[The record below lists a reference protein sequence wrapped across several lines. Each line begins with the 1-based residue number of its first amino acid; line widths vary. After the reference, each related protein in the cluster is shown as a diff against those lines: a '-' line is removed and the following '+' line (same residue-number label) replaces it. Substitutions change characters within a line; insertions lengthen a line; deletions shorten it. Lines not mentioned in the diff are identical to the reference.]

1 MKEVEVT
8 VFVYSE
14 HPFDAHISAEGA
26 KYGITPQNIH
36 KLYRGEEKPAKGVV
50 IKFKM
55 PDGTKKYVRAE

>member
-14 HPFDAHISAEGA
+14 HPFDAHISSEGA
-26 KYGITPQNIH
+26 EYGITPQNIH
-36 KLYRGEEKPAKGVV
+36 KIYRGEEKPAKGIV

>member
-14 HPFDAHISAEGA
+14 QPFDVHISAEGA
-26 KYGITPQNIH
+26 EYGITPQNIY
-36 KLYRGEEKPAKGVV
+36 KIYKGEEKPAKGIVV
-50 IKFKM
+50 KFKM